1 MCLKEYN
8 SLWQVSCAAIERLFV
23 YDDTNMPAIERLFV
37 YDDTN
42 TPAIERLFGYHDTAT
57 PAIER
62 LVKYYDTVT
71 ATPVVCLCVTASLLR
86 RLSIC
91 LNILMGI
98 QIILMLLSA

>member
-8 SLWQVSCAAIERLFV
+8 PLWQVSCA
-23 YDDTNMPAIERLFV
+23 AIERLFV

-71 ATPVVCLCVTASLLR
+71 ATPVVCLCVTAS
-86 RLSIC
+86 
-91 LNILMGI
+91 
-98 QIILMLLSA
+98 A